1 MNKELDDIWKRSMP
15 DGGFALRPGGRYRP
29 EATSWAVM
37 ALQLWGI
44 SVDLLRPARARIA
57 AEQEDDGRIA
67 VAPGHARAFW
77 PTPLAVF
84 AWHGQSEFI
93 EPRSR
98 AVSFLLKT
106 TGTYFKKEEGIPVG
120 HDPSIKGWP
129 WIMDTHSWVEP
140 TSLTIA
146 ALCIEGYG
154 KHERVDEGV
163 RLLIDRQLESGGW
176 NYGNTTVFGTEL
188 AAMPESTGLALSALP
203 GYVKKQEVSR
213 SIAYLKNIGRNTHD
227 SFQSWLGTFRIVC
240 LGRAPAKRS
249 QHAR

>member
-1 MNKELDDIWKRSMP
+1 MP
-15 DGGFALRPGGRYRP
+15 DGGFALRPGGGYRP

-44 SVDLLRPARARIA
+44 SADLLRPARARIA
-57 AEQEDDGRIA
+57 AEQNDDGRIA

-84 AWHGQSEFI
+84 AWHGDSDFI

-188 AAMPESTGLALSALP
+188 SSHAGEYRLGALSAARLRKEA
-203 GYVKKQEVSR
+203 GGVAQHRLSQEH
-213 SIAYLKNIGRNTHD
+213 GRNTHD
-227 SFQSWLGTFRIVC
+227 SFQSRLGTFRIVC
-240 LGRAPAKRS
+240 MGRAPAKRS
-249 QHAR
+249 QYAR